1 MLDRH
6 RLVGMHAALCVLPY
20 FGDVGAGVP
29 PAAGDLWI
37 STLDAPIACD
47 PASIVFCGG
56 TPPYRLETIKGAN
69 YDGVIGQ
76 IATGL
81 EQEGAWDWTCV
92 PLIPTISWLH

>member
-6 RLVGMHAALCVLPY
+6 RLAAMHVVLGVLFY
-20 FGDVGAGVP
+20 FGDVGADVP
-29 PAAGDLWI
+29 PASGDLWV
-37 STLDAPIACD
+37 STIEAPIACD

-76 IATGL
+76 VATGL
-81 EQEGAWDWTCV
+81 EQEGACDWT
-92 PLIPTISWLH
+92 